1 MPAMQQQRFS
11 QIILDE
17 PLRKFLYENAITP
30 ENYADHKAQLR
41 ALFPDDGSC
50 ERFIRSYLTP
60 VGMLSYRQFL
70 KETQR
75 MDLFLHP
82 RYIQQAPHIHDFIEI
97 KYLLSGS
104 GTVHAGKELLF
115 LQEGDFCLIPPYAPH
130 SSEIYADETTMINL
144 VVPME
149 HLHVLFPRL
158 MSFENPLQRFLG
170 SEQMLHPGCGLLHI
184 HSGDDAAIRDL
195 MRQLL
200 DYFSAAH
207 RSPSGEAWAESALE
221 QCFLRLVVLQEAR
234 PGSRL
239 RLEDKDRRIHA
250 MVDYIRANLQLVTLG
265 DLAAAFH
272 FSIPYASRYI
282 KAKTGYTFQM
292 ILLISRM
299 EAAADLLRE
308 TDWPVDQI
316 ASEIGLSGKTN
327 FYKQFKSFYGM
338 NPAAFRN
345 ETLSAN
351 D

>member
-1 MPAMQQQRFS
+1 MPASQQHRFS

-30 ENYADHKAQLR
+30 NNYTGHREELR
-41 ALFPDDGSC
+41 ALFPDEVACD
-50 ERFIRSYLTP
+50 RFIRSYLTP

-70 KETQR
+70 KSPQH

-82 RYIQQAPHIHDFIEI
+82 RYIQQALHIHDFIEI

-115 LQEGDFCLIPPYAPH
+115 LQEGDFCFIPPYAPH
-130 SSEIYADETTMINL
+130 SSEIYADESTMINL
-144 VVPME
+144 VVPIE
-149 HLHVLFPRL
+149 HVHALFPRL
-158 MSFENPLQRFLG
+158 MSFDNPLQHFFG
-170 SEQMLHPGCGLLHI
+170 SELMLRPASGFLHI
-184 HSGDDAAIRDL
+184 HSGGDAAIRNL

-200 DYFSAAH
+200 DYFSGAH
-207 RSPSGEAWAESALE
+207 RSPSGEIWAESALE
-221 QCFLRLVVLQEAR
+221 QSFLRLVVLQEGR

-239 RLEDKDRRIHA
+239 RLTDEDRRIHA
-250 MVDYIRANLQLVTLG
+250 MVDYIRANLQVVTLA
-265 DLAAAFH
+265 DVAASFH
-272 FSIPYASRYI
+272 FSQPYTSRYI

-299 EAAADLLRE
+299 EEAAHLLRE
-308 TDWPVDQI
+308 TDWPVEQI
-316 ASEIGLSGKTN
+316 ASEVGLSGKTN

-345 ETLSAN
+345 ETRSPST
-351 D
+351 